1 MIINILRWCY
11 KPTYITIGGPILW
24 ELKIFFILLG
34 QEMFPRELSHWC
46 YEVISFSFSGKNGP
60 ENPHVAENPMENPI
74 LGCSNPLV
82 GTTSCI
88 QILRIPSECES
99 TLLQPAEWIWWPGQK
114 RRFRPT
120 RDRQPWMTLGAL
132 GRKANRDWRSRAAGW
147 EKTCLGV
154 RMLNIP
160 CLSIS
165 SRLRIRKFV
174 RPVMAMLIP
183 TNSSGWRLTP
193 WSLTIFHHGF
203 IVIESSSQPGF
214 SAMDFNHEMGI
225 SSFWGKKSEVSWL

>member
-1 MIINILRWCY
+1 MVLQTNLHNYRGPHPVGTKNILHSSW
-11 KPTYITIGGPILW
+11 
-24 ELKIFFILLG
+24 
-34 QEMFPRELSHWC
+34 PRN
-46 YEVISFSFSGKNGP
+46 VP
-60 ENPHVAENPMENPI
+60 ERTQ
-74 LGCSNPLV
+74 PLV
-82 GTTSCI
+82 LWGD
-88 QILRIPSECES
+88 
-99 TLLQPAEWIWWPGQK
+99 LLQFFREEWTGKP
-114 RRFRPT
+114 PCC